1 MAESWYYVD
10 GSERVGPVAKSEIE
24 GLFDVGKLN
33 IESYIWTKG
42 YDNWKKIQ
50 EVDDFSSLLN
60 ASPSEAEEVSVEPEM
75 EIEEDLHEEVTAPVE
90 MKVERAEIDTTPA
103 LIDFST
109 IDNDEKRMTIKIGL
123 DRGGDEA
130 EYGPF
135 SLNQLKQAFIE
146 KRINAKTL
154 VYTRGMNEWT
164 FLADLPIY
172 QDLFEEM
179 PPIIG
184 ESERRSNARKPFVA
198 RMFFHDKSDVF
209 EGVCRDI
216 SIGGL
221 QILISGFPGT
231 VGDEVS
237 LNVHPDNS
245 EYCFVASGKI
255 VRLLD
260 GGQGFSLRFTE
271 MSEEA
276 QNSIS
281 EYIVND

>member
-60 ASPSEAEEVSVEPEM
+60 ASPSEPEEVSVEPA
-75 EIEEDLHEEVTAPVE
+75 IEEELDEEVTAPVE
-90 MKVERAEIDTTPA
+90 MKVERAEVDTNPASID
-103 LIDFST
+103 LST
-109 IDNDEKRMTIKIGL
+109 VDNDEKRMTIKIGL

-154 VYTRGMNEWT
+154 VYTSGMNDWT

-179 PPIIG
+179 PPVIG

-198 RMFFHDKSDVF
+198 RMFFHDESDVF

-221 QILISGFPGT
+221 QILISGFPGK

-276 QNSIS
+276 KNSIS